1 MTEYLRD
8 IYDAVISALKGM
20 RITGKHLVRKPVTLQ
35 YPDERWVLPERFK
48 GFIINEISRCDGCL
62 RCAKVCPVD
71 CIYIESV
78 GKGKDRY
85 MHRYAIDYNK
95 CIWCGLCT
103 VECPT
108 DACQH
113 SLDYDHAL
121 YDRKR
126 LVYEF
131 ADPKDPIPCHKER
144 RLDLGLYVPNFE
156 EELAKL
162 KAKREKARLK
172 AEQEKADAEKP
183 AAPDADST
191 PDPGPEKGE

>member
-1 MTEYLRD
+1 MTQYLRD
-8 IYDAVISALKGM
+8 IYDAVFSACKGM
-20 RITGKHLVRKPVTLQ
+20 RITGKHLVKKPVTLQ

-48 GFIINEISRCDGCL
+48 GFIINDTTRCDGCL

-103 VECPT
+103 SECPT
-108 DACQH
+108 GACQH

-131 ADPKDPIPCHKER
+131 VDPKHTIPCHKET
-144 RLDLGLYVPNFE
+144 RLDMGLYVNDFDA
-156 EELAKL
+156 ELAKL
-162 KAKREKARLK
+162 KAKRAAAAKK
-172 AEQEKADAEKP
+172 AEQAKIDADKP
-183 AAPDADST
+183 A
-191 PDPGPEKGE
+191 DPPAEPASDPEKGE

>member
-1 MTEYLRD
+1 MTQYFRD
-8 IYDAVISALKGM
+8 MFDVVVSALKGM
-20 RITGKHLVRKPVTLQ
+20 RITLKHTAKKPVTLQ

-85 MHRYAIDYNK
+85 MYRYAIDYNK

-113 SLDYDHAL
+113 SHDYDQSL
-121 YDRKR
+121 YNRER

-131 ADPKDPIPCHKER
+131 ADPKDPVPCHKER
-144 RLDLGLYVPNFE
+144 RLDAGLYVPNFDE
-156 EELAKL
+156 EMAKL
-162 KAKREKARLK
+162 TAKREAARKKA
-172 AEQEKADAEKP
+172 QEEASAADA
-183 AAPDADST
+183 AD
-191 PDPGPEKGE
+191 PEEGKGD